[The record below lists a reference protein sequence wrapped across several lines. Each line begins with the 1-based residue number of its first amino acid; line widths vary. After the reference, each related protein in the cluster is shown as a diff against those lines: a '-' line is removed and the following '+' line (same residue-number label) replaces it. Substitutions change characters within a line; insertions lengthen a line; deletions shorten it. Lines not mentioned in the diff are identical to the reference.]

1 MFQEEN
7 IILLF
12 LWDYKI
18 LTSMDI
24 KKKIKSITTKIKV
37 IKYVPMFLV
46 LKTTFQFAT
55 NCDIYIIMFADKYI
69 VAIEIVG
76 V

>member
-1 MFQEEN
+1 
-7 IILLF
+7 
-12 LWDYKI
+12 
-18 LTSMDI
+18 MDI